1 MHSKAVQRVQDVST
15 LILDILSNSLNSS
28 AESWDRYRWRHFV
41 RFDKCRIVL
50 TAYLKTGRYALDIVL
65 LYKNSRT
72 QTARQNGSCFLLLG
86 QKNNFKFI
94 FILFMTF
101 SFLVANSNS
110 ILTAV
115 GHSVTHSVT
124 SQRLRVPD
132 SAGRPLWVR
141 MKDFCWW
148 WEIRN

>member
-1 MHSKAVQRVQDVST
+1 M
-15 LILDILSNSLNSS
+15 
-28 AESWDRYRWRHFV
+28 
-41 RFDKCRIVL
+41 L

-94 FILFMTF
+94 LILFMTF

-115 GHSVTHSVT
+115 GHSVT
-124 SQRLRVPD
+124 SQRLRGPD
-132 SAGRPLWVR
+132 SARSTGRPLWVR
-141 MKDFCWW
+141 MKDFC
-148 WEIRN
+148 